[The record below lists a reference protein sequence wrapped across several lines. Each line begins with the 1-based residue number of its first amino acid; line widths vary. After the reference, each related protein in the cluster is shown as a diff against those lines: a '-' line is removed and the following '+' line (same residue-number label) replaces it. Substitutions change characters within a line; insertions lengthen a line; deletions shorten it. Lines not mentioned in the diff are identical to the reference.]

1 MPGGAPRTPVLGS
14 AIAQDLRTPGVLAHG
29 GVRPGQD
36 PAGGAIPARSR
47 RDPGT
52 ISDAIHGTEAL
63 ALLGITRP

>member
-1 MPGGAPRTPVLGS
+1 VLGP
-14 AIAQDLRTPGVLAHG
+14 AIAQDLRTPGIIAHG

-36 PAGGAIPARSR
+36 PARRAIPTRSR